1 MRCIGEVIIKVGQ
14 SETVYALIV
23 VVDKNGYIN
32 YTIINNNTKAEY
44 NLDVGKVGPFIKVP
58 LPNLIYP
65 YLDNTENADHTTIL
79 LGDAVNESI
88 ASIEKCDVVSCNF
101 YEIP

>member
-14 SETVYALIV
+14 SETVYALVV

-44 NLDVGKVGPFIKVP
+44 NLDVGKVGPLQRK
-58 LPNLIYP
+58 
-65 YLDNTENADHTTIL
+65 
-79 LGDAVNESI
+79 
-88 ASIEKCDVVSCNF
+88 
-101 YEIP
+101 